1 MNVNVKLYKSLWN
14 KNRLPGSMFTP
25 LALMVVGQ
33 LCVWATN
40 VADNVVVCV
49 RRCSLFGLSLAMA
62 KWGSKY
68 R

>member
-1 MNVNVKLYKSLWN
+1 
-14 KNRLPGSMFTP
+14 MFTP

-62 KWGSKY
+62 K
-68 R
+68 